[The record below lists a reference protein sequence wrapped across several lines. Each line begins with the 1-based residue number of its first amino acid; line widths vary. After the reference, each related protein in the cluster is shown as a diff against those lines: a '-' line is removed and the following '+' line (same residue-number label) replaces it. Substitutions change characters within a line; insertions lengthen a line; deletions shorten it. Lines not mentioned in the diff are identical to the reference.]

1 MISLADSAVIAFEYF
16 VHHGAKVMFVWPAH
30 FSQSFFEYFLWE
42 VAFLEFGAIGQVL
55 KELKEIVDDVYVENF
70 FVNNL
75 LDQKLFYVV
84 Q

>member
-1 MISLADSAVIAFEYF
+1 
-16 VHHGAKVMFVWPAH
+16 
-30 FSQSFFEYFLWE
+30 LWE